1 MPPLKRAWAIAGTA
15 LAFAA
20 IAAGSATGQG
30 TATGTTP
37 ARVPKVIKPYVPPP
51 TVRVD
56 AGQLPS
62 PAAALDIVNRL
73 RDRAAPDSRERADL
87 TWLLNL
93 VELSRAPGGPSGRRA
108 TADRALRMNAWWYSR
123 RRAPD
128 DRVIARDPDGVLL
141 TYRRGH
147 GFIVNPV
154 ATMGRWRDLNI
165 AWTAPQLADD
175 IAPMMTVRSYA
186 GSYWGALEYYDVPGE
201 PDAVE
206 PGVSAMGQ
214 GRAAALFG
222 RAWKMSGN
230 PAYAR
235 AAILAL
241 NGFRVP
247 VNMGG
252 VANVVRYGGKSGPWY
267 PERAYPGK
275 NPWYGAALNGFMA
288 TLIGLRGS
296 AGDLAAVPHVAAP
309 ADQGDGTGTTGTA
322 GTTGAAD
329 PDAVAQAQAASA
341 LARTLADRGVET
353 LIKFLPLHDSGEW
366 SYYGMLTPG
375 HAWRT
380 NLADLNYHCYHVHL
394 LRSLDT
400 MYPGRGLGQYA
411 ARWQRDVDRRGARCP
426 AR

>member
-1 MPPLKRAWAIAGTA
+1 MPPTTRAWAATGLAIATAAVIAGP
-15 LAFAA
+15 AA
-20 IAAGSATGQG
+20 AQG
-30 TATGTTP
+30 TGTPPTTSTP
-37 ARVPKVIKPYVPPP
+37 AGVPKVIKPYHPPP
-51 TVRVD
+51 TTSVGS
-56 AGQLPS
+56 AQLPS
-62 PAAALDIVNRL
+62 TQAALGIATRL
-73 RDRAAPDSRERADL
+73 RDAAAPGSRERTDL
-87 TWLLNL
+87 TWVLNL
-93 VELSRAPGGPSGRRA
+93 VKLSRVPGGPSGRKA
-108 TADRALRMNAWWYSR
+108 TADRALRMNAFWYSGHR
-123 RRAPD
+123 SPN

-141 TYRRGH
+141 TYRRNH

-165 AWTAPQLADD
+165 AWTAPQLADA

-214 GRAAALFG
+214 GRAAALFA

-235 AAILAL
+235 DAVLAL

-247 VNMGG
+247 VDMGG
-252 VANVVRYGGKSGPWY
+252 VSNIVRYGGKSGPWY

-296 AGDLAAVPHVAAP
+296 AADLAATPHMATPTGDATATTP
-309 ADQGDGTGTTGTA
+309 AEGPDPDALAQAQSASSLARSLADQG
-322 GTTGAAD
+322 
-329 PDAVAQAQAASA
+329 VN
-341 LARTLADRGVET
+341 TLV
-353 LIKFLPLHDSGEW
+353 KFLPLHDSGQW

-380 NLADLNYHCYHVHL
+380 NLADLNYHCYHVNL
-394 LRSLDT
+394 LHSLDVL
-400 MYPGRGLGQYA
+400 YPGRGLGQYA
-411 ARWQRDVDRRGARCP
+411 ARWQRDVDRRGAKCP